1 MQRSEMT
8 NPSADQPTPTSDSE
22 TPNTNGSALM
32 PSSSHQLSEAVNA
45 LIAMSVT
52 PIVER
57 FLQASLDCS
66 FD

>member
-1 MQRSEMT
+1 MQRSEVA
-8 NPSADQPTPTSDSE
+8 NPSADQPTPTSDSD
-22 TPNTNGSALM
+22 TPCDDGSALM
-32 PSSSHQLSEAVNA
+32 PSSSHQLSEAMDA

-66 FD
+66 LD